1 MINGDLQVWY
11 QKLLSLKKSNSV
23 KIISQF
29 HDCSIL
35 STKRTNRGHEIRCFL
50 SVTG

>member
-11 QKLLSLKKSNSV
+11 QKLMSLKNSNSV

-29 HDCSIL
+29 HDYSIL
-35 STKRTNRGHEIRCFL
+35 STKRTNHDHEIRSFL
-50 SVTG
+50 SDTG